1 MAAKHGDL
9 EDNIYYVC
17 RKKLGLSREKAS
29 ELLETISP
37 DRLERIEK
45 DKTTPNPYEVKV
57 MAEKYKASH
66 LCNHYC
72 THLCEI
78 GQEYVPEIHVQ
89 DNLPQIVL
97 QTLAS
102 LNAIRTKQE
111 KFIEITV
118 DGKIEGDEL
127 RDFILI
133 KNELEKISITIESL
147 KLWVEQMK
155 SNGSIDQEEYDRI
168 DQELS
173 EK

>member
-1 MAAKHGDL
+1 
-9 EDNIYYVC
+9 
-17 RKKLGLSREKAS
+17 
-29 ELLETISP
+29 
-37 DRLERIEK
+37 
-45 DKTTPNPYEVKV
+45 

-78 GQEYVPEIHVQ
+78 GQEYVPKIHVQ

-147 KLWVEQMK
+147 KLRIEQMK
-155 SNGSIDQEEYDRI
+155 SNGSIDQE
-168 DQELS
+168 LS